1 MRLLSDPTTLG
12 SAALLSLA
20 GTGAAV
26 AAHSHYKKKKAQPL
40 VPVPVAAPIT
50 APMAAPM
57 PAPMAAPIPAPMAVP
72 EPVPVPVPISMPLP
86 MRAEYEEK
94 INECQTDRTRLI
106 GQLKRLNVTPLT
118 SLPPLH
124 VIDEIKQR
132 WVHVATSIRPAL
144 IAFNY
149 VTGTRPAR
157 GENRQEHERAKKEQV
172 DKVKFAFLQDLNV
185 TCSRLNLD
193 CTTRKKTFLDK
204 NEAAKYIQLNQWI
217 GSLSDEDVGN
227 PVKIN
232 NRIDELVTG
241 LTEDMNF
248 VLKNEPKARLLTD
261 VNLPDGDIFQQSE
274 SRLKKLVLDR
284 ALDPDKLVKL
294 LANTGVLN
302 DNVDGKPVAERLVTR
317 HNQLSI
323 LKLETLRPALP
334 VLRSFQLTP
343 TSLNKFELE
352 AIYSK
357 VFKLSLT
364 DSKTDEWKQD
374 TLNAL
379 NNQFILIENL
389 SRPRNIQ
396 EEHRVE
402 SDNKTK
408 LLAVFAQIFSPEKA
422 EDIINSNEKWW
433 KTSSSG
439 VVNENL
445 TNKVYD
451 DSLRLEVLDEKDV
464 DFLQNELNRALQAEE
479 EKRRVETERQ
489 QGLSL
494 EEWSDE
500 NVERNKQ
507 DSDDL
512 KEYFGELGQ
521 QVSVQSLKDALKT
534 HFKKMPSTHTLVKD
548 FNTLTSFLSLL
559 NDQTLSLIRII
570 TSTNTLSTKDCDSL
584 IRNMLRPNL
593 FTEKE
598 LRALFVR
605 LSSNECTSLKTSL
618 RENIIDANGTFLKPK
633 NKVWGE
639 WDKIRALL
647 DTYNLKPLANLNK
660 RAPAPKPMAQQVPLR
675 RAPFGLK
682 EALFQRVKTQQ
693 EEGSENAVP
702 APAPAPAP
710 EPKTKTR
717 TTDKS
722 ETKSNVGVRED
733 VQPRHAPPSFL
744 SQLQTRAKIEGGV
757 KQEPSKTLELAIKLA
772 SKDKKDASQKSSK
785 PSKVGIT
792 GAVVSGLTILTL
804 AKMLATADATGI
816 KSTQRGLHPAPTKV
830 ITSQPPTPVITSLEP
845 NPTPVITSLAPTKVI
860 TSPAPTPV
868 ITSLEPNPTPVIT
881 SLAPTKVITSQ
892 APTPVITS
900 LEPNPTSVKTSQSST
915 TVITSP
921 EPTLV
926 KTSPEPTPVKNYPAH
941 VPTSS
946 LQSKTPLKPNLK
958 SPPWPQFHYNLHRKS
973 GTRKSRSERLERR
986 QPR

>member
-172 DKVKFAFLQDLNV
+172 DKAKFAFFKDLNV

-261 VNLPDGDIFQQSE
+261 VNLPDGDIFRQSE

-302 DNVDGKPVAERLVTR
+302 DNVDGKPVAKRLVTR

-389 SRPRNIQ
+389 SRTRNIQ
-396 EEHRVE
+396 EEQRVE

-464 DFLQNELNRALQAEE
+464 DFLQNELNRALQTEE

-489 QGLSL
+489 QRLSL

-534 HFKKMPSTHTLVKD
+534 HFQKLPSTPTLVKD
-548 FNTLTSFLSLL
+548 LNTLTSFLSLF
-559 NDQTLSLIRII
+559 NEQTLSLIRII
-570 TSTNTLSTKDCDSL
+570 TSTNTLNTKDCDSL

-660 RAPAPKPMAQQVPLR
+660 RAPAPKAAPMVQQVPLR

-733 VQPRHAPPSFL
+733 VQPRPAPPSFL

-792 GAVVSGLTILTL
+792 GAVVSGLTILML

-816 KSTQRGLHPAPTKV
+816 KSTQRGRYPAPTPVVTSPTHIPV
-830 ITSQPPTPVITSLEP
+830 ITSQPPTPVITSPEP
-845 NPTPVITSLAPTKVI
+845 N
-860 TSPAPTPV
+860 
-868 ITSLEPNPTPVIT
+868 
-881 SLAPTKVITSQ
+881 
-892 APTPVITS
+892 
-900 LEPNPTSVKTSQSST
+900 
-915 TVITSP
+915 
-921 EPTLV
+921 
-926 KTSPEPTPVKNYPAH
+926 PTPVKNYPAH

-946 LQSKTPLKPNLK
+946 LQTKTPLKPNLK

-973 GTRKSRSERLERR
+973 GPRKSRSERSERR